1 MDKDKIDEM
10 CKEDISKFRARKK
23 ELEKYTFVTHETVMN
38 GYEFFT
44 AIFEQIMEC
53 NKVDDSEIER
63 IIISHS
69 SDLIT
74 IFKRANISL
83 LQDVIYDPMEN
94 GSFLYRAKRLS
105 SGVLKVNRSYTP
117 SEKLSSDEYIR
128 KMLNMYIDLISKIA
142 EQLSFPSR
150 LDCLSVI
157 DDTILIESRAK
168 INPDDKEAMD
178 RNSKNLNILRMIRR
192 AIQYYYK

>member
-10 CKEDISKFRARKK
+10 CKEYRTIFKARKK
-23 ELEKYTFVTHETVMN
+23 ELEKYTFVTHETAMT
-38 GYEFFT
+38 GFEFFT

-94 GSFLYRAKRLS
+94 GNYLYQVKRRN
-105 SGVLKVNRSYTP
+105 SGVLEVNRFYTP

-192 AIQYYYK
+192 AILYYYK